1 MTSPPGN
8 PPILVE
14 TAPQLDRA
22 LQAIT
27 RQVRFG
33 LDTESNSLY
42 AYQERV
48 CLIQVSIPGTDYL
61 IDPLAL
67 PDLAPL
73 GELLADPSIEKVLH
87 GAEYDVLC
95 LQRDFRFRL
104 RNLFD
109 TRMASRSLGW
119 PRSGLGDL
127 LVRVLGVTI
136 SKRFQRANW
145 GRRPLPQEMLSYARL
160 DTHYLLPLRD
170 HLARELE
177 TAGQWAAFKELCA
190 HLAELEAKENGFDP
204 QGFWQIRGARH
215 LSARGQALLQELYLL
230 RDQLARELDQPPFK
244 VLSDPGLIALAKSPP
259 RRQSELT
266 RTPGISERTARKFGA
281 QMMDAIRRASN
292 GAPPKRPRQR
302 GMDDLA
308 HARFE
313 ALRQWRKQIAQRLK
327 VESDIILPR
336 DLMLSL
342 ATHPPRTLQELEARM
357 GPLQLR
363 FRLYGEAIFQTL
375 TQNRKRPS

>member
-1 MTSPPGN
+1 MSSPLSN
-8 PPILVE
+8 LPILVE
-14 TAPQLDRA
+14 TPAQLAQA
-22 LQAIT
+22 LQAIA
-27 RQVRFG
+27 RQPRFA

-42 AYQERV
+42 AYRERV
-48 CLIQVSIPGTDYL
+48 CLIQVSIPGADYL

-67 PDLAPL
+67 PHLGSL
-73 GELLADPSIEKVLH
+73 GELLADPAIEKVLH

-95 LQRDFRFRL
+95 LNRDFGFRL
-104 RNLFD
+104 KNLFD
-109 TRMASRSLGW
+109 TRMASRTLGW

-127 LVRVLGVTI
+127 LERALGVTL
-136 SKRFQRANW
+136 SKRYQRANW
-145 GRRPLPQEMLSYARL
+145 GRRPLPQEMLAYARL
-160 DTHYLLPLRD
+160 DTHYLLELRD
-170 HLARELE
+170 RLSRDLQAV
-177 TAGQWAAFKELCA
+177 GQWEAFQELCA

-244 VLSDPGLIALAKSPP
+244 ILSDPALMALAKSPP
-259 RRQSELT
+259 LRQSELT

-281 QMMDAIRRASN
+281 QLMDAIRRASN
-292 GAPPKRPRQR
+292 GEPPKRPRQR

-342 ATHPPRTLQELEARM
+342 ATHPPRSLQELEARM